1 MAPPNNFQGD
11 WSRMAKL
18 IVQGSLQ
25 TQPGEKIIIHADP
38 TYFPELLE
46 QVRIEIVKAGA
57 VELFAGMLYPP
68 GLQAVRTQMRCR
80 EDAGLIE
87 MEDKALE
94 SLFGL
99 ADIFIWL
106 PTHWSLNPGQ
116 TEDIIKT
123 WQGRSIH
130 FHWIMEQCDPDT
142 FRKLS
147 EMYEQAL
154 YIDYEA
160 LAARQERLIDVLR
173 TSTIEITNPAGTD
186 IRFRLE
192 DAHFHR
198 GNGNASKEFIN
209 GYARPG
215 SARDREVELPTG
227 AIRTV
232 DIVDTEG
239 RLVCTNETFAGRDVG
254 TLTYEF
260 GGNRITSVRSQHH
273 NDYVQAMWGLQTG
286 DYDRFGE
293 FNAGVSPALPLLPGL
308 EDIITYYGYGDGI
321 LRFSLGDNRESGGE
335 YRSSYHQWLFLTD
348 ATMKVNGQVVLERGK
363 LTLA

>member
-1 MAPPNNFQGD
+1 MAPPYDFQGD

-18 IVQGSLQ
+18 IVHGSLQ

-68 GLQAVRTQMRCR
+68 GLQAVRREMRRR
-80 EDAGLIE
+80 EDPGLID

-94 SLFGL
+94 SLFEL
-99 ADIFIWL
+99 ADIYIWL
-106 PTHWSLNPGQ
+106 PNHWNLNPGQ
-116 TEDIIKT
+116 TEKILKT
-123 WQGRSIH
+123 WQGRAIH
-130 FHWIMEQCDPDT
+130 FHWIMQPTDPDT

-160 LAARQERLIDVLR
+160 LTARQERLVGALR
-173 TSTIEITNPAGTD
+173 NSSIEITNPAGTD

-209 GYARPG
+209 GYARTG
-215 SARDREVELPTG
+215 SARDREVELPSG

-239 RLVCTNETFAGRDVG
+239 RLVCTNETFAGREVG

-260 GGNRITSVRSQHH
+260 QGNRITNIRSQHQ
-273 NDYVQAMWGLQTG
+273 N
-286 DYDRFGE
+286 E
-293 FNAGVSPALPLLPGL
+293 
-308 EDIITYYGYGDGI
+308 
-321 LRFSLGDNRESGGE
+321 
-335 YRSSYHQWLFLTD
+335 
-348 ATMKVNGQVVLERGK
+348 
-363 LTLA
+363 